1 MYIFIHIYWNTFM
14 KHVSAPYEVCQ
25 RGMTVVEVNFF
36 GGGRVSW
43 KDDIGIATAFSLSSP
58 HHVNMK
64 FQIQGVDFKVF
75 R

>member
-1 MYIFIHIYWNTFM
+1 M

-25 RGMTVVEVNFF
+25 RGMTVVEAIFF

-64 FQIQGVDFKVF
+64 SGQIRATSARSPKLILKLT

>member
-1 MYIFIHIYWNTFM
+1 M

-25 RGMTVVEVNFF
+25 RGMTVVEVIFF
-36 GGGRVSW
+36 EGGRVSW

-75 R
+75 RWQNCK